1 MEGKDTRLSASN
13 QTPSKQ
19 PTKAPGMTARLDKKF
34 VHPQNLRATDYN
46 VPMPLFTIGISHHTA
61 PIEIRE
67 KVAIPRSE
75 YADRV
80 AELRALPGVEEILVL
95 GTCNRTEIYCL
106 SDRGGKEHVI
116 EWIHRR
122 NRIPEGELAPH
133 IYAHEGADAAR
144 HLVRVASGLDS
155 LVLGETQILGQLK
168 DAWQQAHESGSLGK
182 VLDRLFQ
189 HTFASAK
196 TIRTSSGIGE
206 HPVSVAYTAVVL
218 ARQIFG
224 DLEKQ
229 CVVLVGAGEMVQLC
243 GRYLVDHGIDRLLI
257 LNRSREKAEE
267 LAAELDATAMTLD
280 RLDEALPQ
288 ADILISSTASPTPV
302 IGRDDVKAALRKR
315 RHRPMFLVDIAVP
328 RDIEPDVGRLKDVY
342 LYTIDDL
349 QQVVD
354 ENLQQRAEAAQA
366 AQQDV
371 DESVGAFMRWL
382 YGIRAART
390 LKRIREQS
398 HEFEQDLTERALN
411 RLRSGQDPEAVLQQM
426 ASTLTNKILHLPSKH
441 LREAAEQQDYDVL
454 KAADRI
460 FRLDDEAERDE

>member
-1 MEGKDTRLSASN
+1 
-13 QTPSKQ
+13 
-19 PTKAPGMTARLDKKF
+19 
-34 VHPQNLRATDYN
+34 
-46 VPMPLFTIGISHHTA
+46 MPLFTIGISHHTA

-67 KVAIPRSE
+67 KVAITRSE

-80 AELRALPGVEEILVL
+80 GELRALSGIEEGLIL

-106 SDRGGKEHVI
+106 SSRSGIDTVM
-116 EWIHRR
+116 EWIHRS
-122 NRIPEGELAPH
+122 NGIPKGQLDDHFYIHEGE
-133 IYAHEGADAAR
+133 DVAR
-144 HLVRVASGLDS
+144 HLIRVASGLDS

-168 DAWQQAHESGSLGK
+168 DAWQQAHDAGSLGK

-189 HTFASAK
+189 HTFAAAK
-196 TIRTSSGIGE
+196 TIRTNSGISE

-224 DLEKQ
+224 NLESQ
-229 CVVLVGAGEMVQLC
+229 TVVLVGAGEMVQLC
-243 GRYLVDHGIDRLLI
+243 GRYLADHGIDRLLI

-267 LAAELDATAMTLD
+267 IAAELDATAMTLD
-280 RLDEALPQ
+280 RLEEALPR
-288 ADILISSTASPTPV
+288 ADILISSTASPVPV
-302 IGRDDVKAALRKR
+302 ILKRDIKAALRKR

-328 RDIEPDVGRLKDVY
+328 RDIEPEIAKLKDVY

-354 ENLQQRAEAAQA
+354 ENMQQRSEAAQS
-366 AQQDV
+366 AQADV
-371 DESVGAFMRWL
+371 DESVAAFMRWL

-398 HEFEQDLTERALN
+398 HQFEQDLTERAVNKLMAGKN
-411 RLRSGQDPEAVLQQM
+411 PQKVLEQM
-426 ASTLTNKILHLPSKH
+426 ASTLTNKILHLPSKR
-441 LREAAEQQDYDVL
+441 LREAAEQQDYEVL

-460 FRLDDEAERDE
+460 FRKEEEE